1 MRSAGAS
8 VAHLVEPSPSACCS
22 ISASSLGQIR
32 IRAGGEGILSTL
44 DDRAFRCL
52 GPPRRGG
59 RKNPSLTANKFAPKS
74 RRGNSRAPDGAGTIN
89 GTRAAHVSPTWSE
102 QSVLYQTRWLP
113 SQRNAGLKWLIGLNC
128 PAATRDTS
136 RCRRVWSQRFDP
148 FSLRYTLRG
157 CTATRLR
164 RSIAPSPDTTCV
176 FPHRRRPE
184 RAWSS

>member
-113 SQRNAGLKWLIGLNC
+113 SQRNAGLKSLIGLNC
-128 PAATRDTS
+128 LAATRGVLRKDS
-136 RCRRVWSQRFDP
+136 ERADQVRISSGNQRNCVRRAGTRRRAHD
-148 FSLRYTLRG
+148 YTGALYPVRRLSIDLRG
-157 CTATRLR
+157 
-164 RSIAPSPDTTCV
+164 
-176 FPHRRRPE
+176 
-184 RAWSS
+184 